1 MTTFYQLTS
10 YLENL
15 QALISLKENEK
26 LSEDLLLELENESNP
41 EIKNKEQYIELNNTM
56 RDIEN
61 QLTTIINMLCIM
73 TSKIGNIITKL
84 NYIDTSVILK

>member
-1 MTTFYQLTS
+1 MDYEQ
-10 YLENL
+10 
-15 QALISLKENEK
+15 IS
-26 LSEDLLLELENESNP
+26 SDLLIELENESNP

-73 TSKIGNIITKL
+73 TSQIGNIITKL

>member
-1 MTTFYQLTS
+1 MDY
-10 YLENL
+10 ENISDEL
-15 QALISLKENEK
+15 LI
-26 LSEDLLLELENESNP
+26 ELENASISP
-41 EIKNKEQYIELNNTM
+41 LSKNEEQFIELNKTM

-73 TSKIGNIITKL
+73 TSQIGNIITKL

>member
-1 MTTFYQLTS
+1 MDY
-10 YLENL
+10 
-15 QALISLKENEK
+15 EK

-61 QLTTIINMLCIM
+61 QLTTIINMLCIL
-73 TSKIGNIITKL
+73 TSQIGNIITKL
-84 NYIDTSVILK
+84 NYIDASVILK

>member
-1 MTTFYQLTS
+1 MDY
-10 YLENL
+10 ENISDEL
-15 QALISLKENEK
+15 LI
-26 LSEDLLLELENESNP
+26 ELENASISP
-41 EIKNKEQYIELNNTM
+41 LSKNEEQFIELNKTM

-73 TSKIGNIITKL
+73 TSEIGNIITKL

>member
-1 MTTFYQLTS
+1 MDYEQ
-10 YLENL
+10 
-15 QALISLKENEK
+15 IS
-26 LSEDLLLELENESNP
+26 SDLLIELENESITP
-41 EIKNKEQYIELNNTM
+41 LSKNEEQYIELNKTM

-73 TSKIGNIITKL
+73 TSQIGNIITKL

>member
-1 MTTFYQLTS
+1 MDY
-10 YLENL
+10 
-15 QALISLKENEK
+15 EK

-61 QLTTIINMLCIM
+61 KLTTIINMLCIM
-73 TSKIGNIITKL
+73 TSQIGNIITKL
-84 NYIDTSVILK
+84 NYLDTSVILK